1 MGHREL
7 NNEDLATDETPMQ
20 HGKNLQRG
28 PALIPRSV
36 RVPSVAKTDSRSRR
50 WRDNFRRSLRGMRL
64 GIRGHSTF
72 FVHFFFA
79 AIVLATAIVLRC
91 ELVEW
96 CLLLGCIGLVLTAEL
111 FNSALE
117 TIYHG
122 LDDDPVAG
130 VLDPA
135 VSDPSHTHPRE
146 VIGQNSEPLTTY
158 HSPLTVRRT
167 RHALDIAAGAVLLAS
182 LTAALIGA
190 IIFIPK
196 LAAMLMH
203 LLG

>member
-1 MGHREL
+1 
-7 NNEDLATDETPMQ
+7 
-20 HGKNLQRG
+20 
-28 PALIPRSV
+28 
-36 RVPSVAKTDSRSRR
+36 
-50 WRDNFRRSLRGMRL
+50 
-64 GIRGHSTF
+64 STF

-79 AIVLATAIVLRC
+79 ALVSATAIVLRC

-122 LDDDPVAG
+122 LDDDTRPSQSFPSPPGGSAPGHRAG
-130 VLDPA
+130 EGA
-135 VSDPSHTHPRE
+135 SRS
-146 VIGQNSEPLTTY
+146 QA
-158 HSPLTVRRT
+158 
-167 RHALDIAAGAVLLAS
+167 RHCLDIAAGAVLLAG

-190 IIFIPK
+190 IIFLPK
-196 LAAMLMH
+196 LAAILVH